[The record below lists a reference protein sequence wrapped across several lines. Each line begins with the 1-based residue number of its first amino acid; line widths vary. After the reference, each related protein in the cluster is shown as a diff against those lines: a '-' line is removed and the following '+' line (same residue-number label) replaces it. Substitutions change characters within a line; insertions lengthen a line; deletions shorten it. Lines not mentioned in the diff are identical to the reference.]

1 MKVNSLERLVQI
13 AVILRKATE
22 DADDVFHNTTVCRI
36 YYVDQN
42 FLSLRIMVNIH
53 LEIIEFIRNNKKSS

>member
-42 FLSLRIMVNIH
+42 F
-53 LEIIEFIRNNKKSS
+53 FIATNYGKHSFRNNRVY

>member
-13 AVILRKATE
+13 ALILRKATE

-36 YYVDQN
+36 YYVDQI
-42 FLSLRIMVNIH
+42 FFYRYELW
-53 LEIIEFIRNNKKSS
+53 